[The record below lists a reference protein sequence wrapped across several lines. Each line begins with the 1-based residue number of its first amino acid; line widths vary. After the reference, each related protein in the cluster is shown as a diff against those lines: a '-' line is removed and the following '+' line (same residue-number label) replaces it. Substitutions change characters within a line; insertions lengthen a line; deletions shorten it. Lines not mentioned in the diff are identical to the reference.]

1 MRLPITG
8 SAGRGRSSTETTGSS
23 LSSWIASTSS
33 LVEAAR
39 DDHEVGDEDPV
50 GVQVAGHDVARLG
63 RAGDEHAGV
72 GLDRRNRRAAAVED
86 HELRLALGRECCARE
101 HVRLAGRPGE
111 AAAAAPAADRDD
123 AGERGRLEVVRGSV
137 PPSAREL
144 EQRLE
149 RRLHL
154 GHLRLGRAAAAH
166 RDHDH
171 VAVER
176 EQPRDVAGDG
186 GLADA
191 LAGPDD
197 RQRRQ
202 RKRRERRRL
211 EAEVRADVWQA
222 EREHAARESHPLA
235 RPEHGLVREI
245 DHELRLEL
253 DDRTLERVHDG
264 DAVVVAAA
272 QLLRPARKPE
282 PDHLVRERRQRVAHD
297 GRVVLAVADRESSHV
312 LAVTSSSIR
321 VVYFSNARV
330 SVENWMIRS
339 WPWNGYLRQTST
351 WRSVTSITL

>member
-1 MRLPITG
+1 M
-8 SAGRGRSSTETTGSS
+8 
-23 LSSWIASTSS
+23 
-33 LVEAAR
+33 
-39 DDHEVGDEDPV
+39 
-50 GVQVAGHDVARLG
+50 
-63 RAGDEHAGV
+63 
-72 GLDRRNRRAAAVED
+72 
-86 HELRLALGRECCARE
+86 
-101 HVRLAGRPGE
+101 
-111 AAAAAPAADRDD
+111 
-123 AGERGRLEVVRGSV
+123 
-137 PPSAREL
+137 PPLAREL
-144 EQRLE
+144 EQRVE

-171 VAVER
+171 VAVMR

-191 LAGPDD
+191 LAGPYD

-211 EAEVRADVWQA
+211 EAEVRAGVRQP
-222 EREHAARESHPLA
+222 EREHAAREPHSLA
-235 RPEHGLVREI
+235 RAEHRLVGEV

-253 DDRTLERVHDG
+253 GDRALERVHHR
-264 DAVVVAAA
+264 DAIVLAAA
-272 QLLRPARKPE
+272 QLLRSARQPE
-282 PDHLVRERRQRVAHD
+282 RDHLVRQGSQRVPHD
-297 GRVVLAVADRESSHV
+297 GRVVLAVADRQRSHV
-312 LAVTSSSIR
+312 RAVTSSSIR